1 MTAANVRIKSEV
13 ILTADVVTND
23 SDKSFTVPAGSEWT
37 LLSLR
42 AELISTGTAGNR
54 QMVIEIQDSANNVLM
69 LIQAGA
75 VQAASTT
82 VNYNFAVGLE
92 NETSVVNANLNK
104 ALPAQL
110 VLTAGMIIRVYDT
123 AAVAAAADDM
133 VVRFTASVREA

>member
-1 MTAANVRIKSEV
+1 
-13 ILTADVVTND
+13 
-23 SDKSFTVPAGSEWT
+23 
-37 LLSLR
+37 
-42 AELISTGTAGNR
+42 
-54 QMVIEIQDSANNVLM
+54 MVIEIQDSANNVLM